1 MTLKTN
7 NPFAPM
13 LAIEI
18 GGDSKT
24 RVLDFYL
31 KDHNWGIS
39 QKVDGKRIVVL
50 CGDNDMKIFN
60 RKGEEIDGK
69 FPDALRDD
77 LSRLGH
83 GYLLDGELVEDKY
96 VVFDLIHSPE
106 NLKITPDTPFQKRY
120 EMLEMVFDF
129 WQPTQADI
137 LPFISLK
144 ESDLIPD
151 LTEFLAGSDFRPIAL
166 QKKKYFDNLSNSGA
180 EGAIFRSIE
189 SLYKFGQR
197 SAGLLKWKFWK
208 TADCIAYNPGR
219 EGKRSVSLALLEDG
233 NPVDVGAVTVTE
245 SVLASIEPGQVL
257 EVKYLYATESR
268 RLYQSA
274 LLRIRDDK
282 TADECDISQLQYTNR
297 KVVLP

>member
-1 MTLKTN
+1 
-7 NPFAPM
+7 M

-31 KDHNWGIS
+31 KDNNWGIS

-69 FPDALRDD
+69 FPEALRDD
-77 LSRLGH
+77 LARLGH
-83 GYLLDGELVEDKY
+83 GYLLDGELVGEKY

-106 NLKITPDTPFQKRY
+106 NLGITPDSMFRKRY
-120 EMLEMVFDF
+120 EMLELVFGF
-129 WQPTQADI
+129 WEPTQVNI
-137 LPFISLK
+137 LPFIWVDPMVL
-144 ESDLIPD
+144 DLIDDPLNPFESIPD
-151 LTEFLAGSDFRPIAL
+151 PKPL
-166 QKKKYFDNLSNSGA
+166 QLKKKQYFDQLYKTGA
-180 EGAIFRSIE
+180 EGAIFRSVE

-197 SAGLLKWKFWK
+197 SSGLLKWKFWK

-219 EGKRSVSLALLEDG
+219 EGKRSVSVALLEDG
-233 NPVDVGAVTVTE
+233 SPVDVGAVTVTE
-245 SVLASIEPGQVL
+245 SVLASIEPGTVL
-257 EVKYLYATESR
+257 EVKYLYATDSR
-268 RLYQSA
+268 RLYQPS
-274 LLRIRDDK
+274 LLRVRDDK
-282 TADECDISQLQYTNR
+282 SPNECVISQLQYTNR